1 MRILLLM
8 IISFKA
14 FCLQTIPL
22 VDITAG
28 SNSQLDLSS
37 PIGVPVSSKASVG
50 KVTNQKIDTH
60 LFHNAVFVI
69 GADQLSQKWLTHHQQ
84 KLRDAQAI
92 GFITNVD
99 NFDIIIK
106 LQEQTQLP
114 LLPVN
119 IDPLIKL
126 LNISHYPFAITEGE
140 LWQ

>member
-8 IISFKA
+8 LISLKA
-14 FCLQTIPL
+14 FCLQSIPL
-22 VDITAG
+22 VDINTT
-28 SNSQLDLSS
+28 SNTQLDLSS
-37 PIGVPVSSKASVG
+37 PIGVPVTSKATVG
-50 KVTNQKIDTH
+50 KVAHQKIDRA
-60 LFHNAVFVI
+60 LFHNPVFVI
-69 GADQLSQKWLTHHQQ
+69 GADQLSQKWLVHHQQ

-119 IDPLIKL
+119 VDPLTRL
-126 LNISHYPFAITEGE
+126 FNISHYPFAITEGE